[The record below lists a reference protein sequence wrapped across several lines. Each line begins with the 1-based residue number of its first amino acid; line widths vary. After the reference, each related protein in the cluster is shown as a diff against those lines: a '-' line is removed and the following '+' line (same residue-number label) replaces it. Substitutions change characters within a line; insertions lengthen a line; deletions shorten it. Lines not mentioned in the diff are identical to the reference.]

1 MATVLVR
8 RNTEQTRSIGIS
20 IWGNDHHRQV
30 PTKSRKTDANVC
42 PSSFRRWNTHHRG
55 GLGAPSLGGQVT
67 LMFTARRSV
76 GGDSREC
83 LGRHDSAQRTQGGR
97 VFSAQDFKT
106 EKTRYDMFPDM
117 FCPKKSHIESLGSGP
132 PLPYVVCQYN
142 IRWWWSVQPMNGE
155 SSSYLRLIGSMYL
168 LWRTKPGYVGA

>member
-1 MATVLVR
+1 MAIVLVR

-20 IWGNDHHRQV
+20 TWGNDHHRQV

-76 GGDSREC
+76 GGTHVSALAATTPPREHKVVDCFPPRSSRPRRPAMTCSQTCFVRRNHTSRVLNRAPRC
-83 LGRHDSAQRTQGGR
+83 LMSCANTTFVGG
-97 VFSAQDFKT
+97 
-106 EKTRYDMFPDM
+106 
-117 FCPKKSHIESLGSGP
+117 
-132 PLPYVVCQYN
+132 
-142 IRWWWSVQPMNGE
+142 
-155 SSSYLRLIGSMYL
+155 
-168 LWRTKPGYVGA
+168 GALNL